1 MPMPEIDKESRK
13 RPLCYDPKRKQFI
26 HFPEIVSGEA
36 EIVPVDDL
44 SDDDLKVLVFRRWE
58 VLPEDTTVQA
68 ISGPPMRRDDVIAA
82 IEKDMPF
89 GKMTVEAEKIY
100 LRRLLQEIQENLE

>member
-44 SDDDLKVLVFRRWE
+44 SDDDLKVLVIRRWE

-82 IEKDMPF
+82 IEKD
-89 GKMTVEAEKIY
+89 ILSSL
-100 LRRLLQEIQENLE
+100 LRHVDIPALISSTLLTLAGAQS